1 MADSV
6 RLRDQF
12 LVSISDPPAMEKWQ
26 EDLWKLPEDAIL
38 RMLWRAHG
46 NLTKF
51 SDNRWSPYLAV
62 AQVILRERGM
72 KL

>member
-6 RLRDQF
+6 PLRDQF
-12 LVSISDPPAMEKWQ
+12 LVSISDPPAMAKWQ
-26 EDLWKLPEDAIL
+26 EDLWELPEDAIL

-51 SDNRWSPYLAV
+51 SDKRWSPYLAV
-62 AQVILRERGM
+62 AQFILKERDI

>member
-1 MADSV
+1 
-6 RLRDQF
+6 
-12 LVSISDPPAMEKWQ
+12 MEKWQ
-26 EDLWKLPEDAIL
+26 EDLWELPEDAVL

-46 NLTKF
+46 NLTNF

-62 AQVILRERGM
+62 AQVILRERGV